1 MFSSSNLSAL
11 FLASSVFVVLIIGI
25 KMDGPTE
32 AKGAAPPNAAGPM
45 GLLLLLNGKQSA
57 ANEKGKVPSGES
69 KPNPGQKPSGERQKR
84 DVLGHAGGYVGGWD
98 HPIDSTVDWAKSQW
112 NDANWLADVVNRNGW
127 ENTGAPTGGR

>member
-1 MFSSSNLSAL
+1 MFSFSNLSAL
-11 FLASSVFVVLIIGI
+11 FLASSVFAVLIIGI
-25 KMDGPTE
+25 KMDGPTK
-32 AKGAAPPNAAGPM
+32 AKGAAPPNAAGPT
-45 GLLLLLNGKQSA
+45 GLLGKA
-57 ANEKGKVPSGES
+57 PSGES
-69 KPNPGQKPSGERQKR
+69 KPILGQKPSGERQKR

>member
-1 MFSSSNLSAL
+1 MFSSSNFSAL
-11 FLASSVFVVLIIGI
+11 FLASSVLAVLIIGI
-25 KMDGPTE
+25 KMDGPTK

-45 GLLLLLNGKQSA
+45 GLLPIL
-57 ANEKGKVPSGES
+57 
-69 KPNPGQKPSGERQKR
+69 GQKPSGERQKR

-127 ENTGAPTGGR
+127 ENAGAPTGGR

>member
-1 MFSSSNLSAL
+1 MFSSSNFSDL
-11 FLASSVFVVLIIGI
+11 FLASSVFAVLIIGI
-25 KMDGPTE
+25 KMDGPTK

-45 GLLLLLNGKQSA
+45 GLLHLLNGQKSA
-57 ANEKGKVPSGES
+57 ANEKGKAPSGES

-98 HPIDSTVDWAKSQW
+98 HPIDSTLDWAKSQW

-127 ENTGAPTGGR
+127 ENTGTPTGGR